1 MMSTAEVADNYSEG
15 VADHCIAVVGIVAA
29 VDLVVAD
36 TAVDLVAVGIVVAVD
51 IAAVVA
57 VGIVVAVEVAAV
69 DSRDVGSAAM
79 SQRYRQASYRF
90 V

>member
-36 TAVDLVAVGIVVAVD
+36 TAVDLVAVGIVVAV
-51 IAAVVA
+51 
-57 VGIVVAVEVAAV
+57 EVAAV